1 MQLHNLHSAIHFLY
15 RHVQIVARLLQQ
27 SNHLDL
33 IPFERVSPTGRER
46 SLAPLQEG
54 KIVVFEADFKLT
66 SGSTHFIMTYRIVL
80 LVVFSSVAVRA
91 QTPQK
96 PCPCCYPEARQF
108 DFWIGEW
115 ETYTPQGK
123 LAGTNS
129 IVVMQDSCLLQEN
142 WNSNGSPYS
151 GTSYNF
157 YNPGTRKW
165 QQVWLDNQGGNL
177 LLEGTFENG
186 RMILTSGELPNREQK
201 LQIDRI
207 TWTPNKDGTV
217 RQLWEITTD
226 KGKNWTVV
234 FDGLYKRLK

>member
-1 MQLHNLHSAIHFLY
+1 
-15 RHVQIVARLLQQ
+15 
-27 SNHLDL
+27 
-33 IPFERVSPTGRER
+33 
-46 SLAPLQEG
+46 
-54 KIVVFEADFKLT
+54 
-66 SGSTHFIMTYRIVL
+66 
-80 LVVFSSVAVRA
+80 
-91 QTPQK
+91 
-96 PCPCCYPEARQF
+96 
-108 DFWIGEW
+108 
-115 ETYTPQGK
+115 
-123 LAGTNS
+123 
-129 IVVMQDSCLLQEN
+129 MQDSCLLQEN